1 MLKSNANSSEINNL
15 REKLDSLLENELI
28 DQEILELSRKLDSF
42 ISKFY
47 REGIA
52 SCECQEKSEPS
63 ARGWQGGW
71 QGDGVAD
78 NIAYAK

>member
-1 MLKSNANSSEINNL
+1 MLKFNANSSEINNL
-15 REKLDSLLENELI
+15 RAKLDSLLENELI

-63 ARGWQGGW
+63 AR
-71 QGDGVAD
+71 
-78 NIAYAK
+78 KR

>member
-1 MLKSNANSSEINNL
+1 MLKSDANSSEINNL

-28 DQEILELSRKLDSF
+28 DQKILELSRELDSF

-52 SCECQEKSEPS
+52 SSECQEKSEPS
-63 ARGWQGGW
+63 AR
-71 QGDGVAD
+71 
-78 NIAYAK
+78 KR